1 MHFITENIDDVP
13 FCIAKWP
20 CENAFWHQA
29 IIAADQNGS
38 EIKVKEYLFACY

>member
-29 IIAADQNGS
+29 IISASRKCVA
-38 EIKVKEYLFACY
+38 EHFCTAKM